1 MNHLDKIELIEQ
13 YHNGFLVGE
22 GLSDFEAQMA
32 QNPDFAAEV
41 EDYCSV
47 LVGFDMLHL
56 EAFEAQLQGF
66 EARACAAEAAQ
77 QTPAAPVAEKTPL
90 AAQPVKLQ
98 ATKGGRWF
106 NFRNI
111 AAAVAFL
118 VFVPMSYFMLMGQG
132 TRFDEHFTPSAA
144 LIQSERNT
152 AEKDAKRDACKAAF
166 TAYNT
171 PKNYKNALPLLQKY
185 ATDYGMTPQIELYI
199 GVCYLSL
206 DNLPEAINHLTQV
219 ASQNNVNNIDQ
230 RQEAEY
236 MLALAYLRQKETAK
250 TKALLAK
257 IQAENY
263 HNFKKQAAK
272 LAAELPK

>member
-22 GLSDFEAQMA
+22 SLSEFEAQMA

-47 LVGFDMLHL
+47 LMGFDMLHL

-77 QTPAAPVAEKTPL
+77 QTPTT
-90 AAQPVKLQ
+90 AQHVKLQ

-185 ATDYGMTPQIELYI
+185 ATDYGMTPQVELYI
-199 GVCYLSL
+199 GVSYLGL
-206 DNLPEAINHLTQV
+206 DNLPEAINHLTAV

-236 MLALAYLRQKETAK
+236 MLALAYLRQNDTAK

>member
-13 YHNGFLVGE
+13 YHNGLLVGE
-22 GLSDFEAQMA
+22 SLSDFEAQMA
-32 QNPDFAAEV
+32 QSPDFAAEV

-47 LVGFDMLHL
+47 LLGFDMLHL
-56 EAFEAQLQGF
+56 EAFQAQLQGF

-77 QTPAAPVAEKTPL
+77 KTPAEPEAEKTPL
-90 AAQPVKLQ
+90 TTQPVKLQ

-106 NFRNI
+106 NVRNI

-132 TRFDEHFTPSAA
+132 TRFDEHFTPSTA

-171 PKNYKNALPLLQKY
+171 PKNYKNALPMLQKY
-185 ATDYGMTPQIELYI
+185 AADYGMTPQIELYI
-199 GVCYLSL
+199 GICYLGL
-206 DNLPEAINHLTQV
+206 EQLPEAINHLTV
-219 ASQNNVNNIDQ
+219 VVTQNNVNNIDQ

-236 MLALAYLRQKETAK
+236 MLALAYLRQNEPAK
-250 TKALLAK
+250 TKELLAK
-257 IQAENY
+257 IQGQEY
-263 HNFKKQAAK
+263 HNFKKHAAK
-272 LAAELPK
+272 LAVELPK